1 MRVLAATDGS
11 ETAERAVRWAADLA
25 ARYDGELLLLQVLGD
40 AAHPHDGAVAETKDS
55 LRQLAVSLAGD
66 RGRALVA
73 VASDPSRAI
82 VETAAQEAVDVL
94 VVGNAGMGGRKQ
106 FLLGNVPN
114 RVSHN
119 ARCTVVIVNTAP
131 GEPIVDG
138 EVEEPQVEGELLG
151 RAAHVARVLARYRLS
166 ERGRGPASGKDR
178 ASALRALLEEL
189 GPTLAK
195 IGQILSTRPDLL
207 PPEFVEELAT
217 LQDRVTPL
225 TEAEVVAVMEQE
237 LRVPWEDVFE
247 TIDPDPLAA
256 GTIGQVHRA
265 ALESGDRVVVKVQR
279 PTARAEILRDLG
291 LLELFAKKA
300 AGREGIR
307 EVIDIPALVEHLSSS
322 LRRELDFREEAAN
335 VERMREV
342 LKPYDRLGVPRLYA
356 DLSTSRLL
364 VLEEVQGV
372 PLREAPAGEASS
384 EAARQ
389 LLEAYYRQI
398 LGAGFF
404 HADPH
409 PGNLMWWKDAIYFLD
424 FGMVGEVAPEVREV
438 LVLLLLAFWRN
449 DPAFLAEAM
458 LMLAGDEQPRGLDLK
473 ALERE
478 FAAFIERFH
487 GVRSLREIRIGPMLE
502 GLVQIAARHGM
513 RLPAALAL
521 SGKAFGQMQLAAAEL
536 DPTLDPFSIIN
547 RFLLRGTA
555 EQIRKNADPHRLF
568 FEGQKLKLRLTRVL
582 EAAERAAGTRPGARL
597 QIEFVGAAEIE
608 DAIRRTG
615 RRLVV
620 AGTAAAAVAAAA
632 AAWLASDLA
641 RRG

>member
-40 AAHPHDGAVAETKDS
+40 AAHAQDGGEAETKES
-55 LRQLAVSLAGD
+55 LSRLAVSLAGD
-66 RGRALVA
+66 RGRALVV
-73 VASDPSRAI
+73 VASDPGHAI
-82 VETAAQEAVDVL
+82 VETAEKEAVDVL

-131 GEPIVDG
+131 GEPAVDG

-151 RAAHVARVLARYRLS
+151 RAAHIARVLARYRLT
-166 ERGRGPASGKDR
+166 ERGRGAASAKDR

-225 TEAEVVAVMEQE
+225 TESEVVAVMEQE

-247 TIDPDPLAA
+247 TIDPEPLAA

-291 LLELFAKKA
+291 LLELFAKRA

-458 LMLAGDEQPRGLDLK
+458 LMLAGHEQPTDLDSE

-513 RLPAALAL
+513 RLPSALAL

-536 DPTLDPFSIIN
+536 DPTLDPFAIIS
-547 RFLLRGTA
+547 RFLLRGSA
-555 EQIRKNADPHRLF
+555 EQIRKNADPQRLF
-568 FEGQKLKLRLTRVL
+568 YEGQKLKLRLTRVL
-582 EAAERAAGTRPGARL
+582 EAAERAAGARPGARL
-597 QIEFVGAAEIE
+597 QVEFLGAAEIE

-641 RRG
+641 RRE